1 MVFRTGILRRV
12 HLKPLLPYMHEPEYH
27 SPLFRSIS
35 CQCARLLSHCP
46 PYCERGESALRH
58 LHGEFPTAL
67 RQPHKNSL
75 RATLSQK
82 RCTRVLLA
90 SGAAESNTDRTQTTA
105 RMKCAVFVGVIGL
118 TLIAGKHL
126 EVCNACERRLWHVA
140 LSLARDCK

>member
-1 MVFRTGILRRV
+1 MSYVICMV
-12 HLKPLLPYMHEPEYH
+12 
-27 SPLFRSIS
+27 
-35 CQCARLLSHCP
+35 
-46 PYCERGESALRH
+46 
-58 LHGEFPTAL
+58 
-67 RQPHKNSL
+67 NSL
-75 RATLSQK
+75 QHYGSHIKFIAATLSLK
-82 RCTRVLLA
+82 RCTGLLLA